1 MKTRVNNNLERN
13 RLEEG
18 TIKWHIERE
27 SMDFYFEFGERID
40 GDGDVDHM
48 VDGVWCMNRH
58 NS

>member
-1 MKTRVNNNLERN
+1 
-13 RLEEG
+13 
-18 TIKWHIERE
+18 
-27 SMDFYFEFGERID
+27 MDFYFEFGERID

>member
-27 SMDFYFEFGERID
+27 RAWISILNLEKGSM
-40 GDGDVDHM
+40 VM
-48 VDGVWCMNRH
+48 VMWTTWLTVSGA
-58 NS
+58 